1 VEVALQLAYTT
12 ICTRTVSRLVGSN
25 VGEQTEGQAPRPQ
38 AVTCE
43 HCGHRYIR
51 PCTAATQAK
60 CPNMIAKR
68 AVSGAGPQASVRHH
82 YIPVFYLKRWSTD
95 DRKLCEYSRP
105 HKTIYTRRIFP
116 VQTGF
121 QNRLYEKKGVPKAIA
136 QQLEDEFMKPADT
149 FAAVALKMIETS
161 DQRIE
166 TDPKYRSAWSLFL
179 MTLLTRMPEDLAALV
194 EILNDDWERDLP
206 RFEKAYAN
214 KQKPGSPPTLQE
226 FIEKEDPDHMARWT
240 MNVAPNLMDHEGI
253 GRALNVMRWFVS
265 TTAEDVPSFLS
276 SDRPLFMSG
285 TFSEADCYLTLPIA
299 PHRLFVAVNSE
310 ETELQ
315 IKGRPAIELVQSTNI
330 QLARQAEKYVYGRD
344 DLEMEFVDKYIS
356 SDRPQRL
363 LARLRDYRKEK
374 YKPRTSGLGPHS
386 V

>member
-1 VEVALQLAYTT
+1 
-12 ICTRTVSRLVGSN
+12 
-25 VGEQTEGQAPRPQ
+25 
-38 AVTCE
+38 
-43 HCGHRYIR
+43 
-51 PCTAATQAK
+51 
-60 CPNMIAKR
+60 
-68 AVSGAGPQASVRHH
+68 
-82 YIPVFYLKRWSTD
+82 
-95 DRKLCEYSRP
+95 
-105 HKTIYTRRIFP
+105 
-116 VQTGF
+116 
-121 QNRLYEKKGVPKAIA
+121 
-136 QQLEDEFMKPADT
+136 
-149 FAAVALKMIETS
+149 
-161 DQRIE
+161 
-166 TDPKYRSAWSLFL
+166 
-179 MTLLTRMPEDLAALV
+179 
-194 EILNDDWERDLP
+194 
-206 RFEKAYAN
+206 
-214 KQKPGSPPTLQE
+214 
-226 FIEKEDPDHMARWT
+226 MARWT

-330 QLARQAEKYVYGRD
+330 QLARRAEKYVYGRD
-344 DLEMEFVDKYIS
+344 DSEMEFVDKYIS